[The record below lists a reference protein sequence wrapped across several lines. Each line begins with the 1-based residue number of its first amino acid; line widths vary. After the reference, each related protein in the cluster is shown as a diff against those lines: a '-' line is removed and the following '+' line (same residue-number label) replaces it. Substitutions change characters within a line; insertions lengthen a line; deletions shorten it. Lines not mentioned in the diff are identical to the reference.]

1 MNHKVLSLL
10 AVIPFLGCE
19 SSETSLVVQGVVP
32 GELDMTTG
40 GCTWDPETDV
50 YLARVSIDVAQ
61 QLTLLLQLQVE
72 NTLTPGTV
80 EIDEEPN
87 DVWVY
92 SESITP
98 LRFDYR
104 WECDTIGFS
113 ADLGPMYLP
122 QFSVNQPFC
131 LDNRDETTGNFV
143 GFDVIPATGASIEPG
158 ATGLAEVRMVPA
170 QLGIAVNDMFALAEL
185 AQGCCDS
192 TDGCAGVES
201 GANNACNMLSA
212 FFNDVGILQNQT
224 EAARRYRPFSLFD
237 GNTPP
242 TNVAG
247 MPTPFYSMRVRGV
260 LEGVTGSGDLVT
272 SNEWAQD
279 IAFGRNTTQGSSVCT
294 GF

>member
-1 MNHKVLSLL
+1 MNHKVLPLL

-19 SSETSLVVQGVVP
+19 SSETSLVVHSVLLP
-32 GELDMTTG
+32 ELDMMTG
-40 GCTWDPETDV
+40 TCMWDPASEESIV
-50 YLARVSIDVAQ
+50 RLSIDVAS
-61 QLTLLLQLQVE
+61 QLTMFLVLRVE
-72 NTLTPGTV
+72 NTLTPAVV
-80 EIDEEPN
+80 EIDEDPA
-87 DVWVY
+87 DAWTF

-104 WECDTIGFS
+104 WECDSIGFGS
-113 ADLGPMYLP
+113 DLGPMYLP

-131 LDNRDETTGNFV
+131 LDNRDDTTRNFV
-143 GFDVIPATGASIEPG
+143 GFDVIPATGSTIMPG
-158 ATGLAEVRMVPA
+158 SFGTVEVRVVPA

-192 TDGCAGVES
+192 TDGCAGVEN
-201 GANNACNMLSA
+201 GANAACNNLAA

-224 EAARRYRPFSLFD
+224 EAAQRYRPFSLFD

-242 TNVAG
+242 SNAG
-247 MPTPFYSMRVRGV
+247 LPTPYYPMRLRGV

-279 IAFGRNTTQGSSVCT
+279 IGFGRNTTQGSSICSA
-294 GF
+294 F